1 MRDDHGGIV
10 IAVAAEQNG
19 AKVCENVKLMKSKL
33 LLLGLVFSL
42 GSVTG
47 LGQFSLSAGLTKD
60 DGGFYILSLS
70 ASGSQD
76 LISSLGATLTME
88 IWKTS
93 IEEPDPTPVLSESYF
108 AAEGLSWPALAGTGF
123 DGGFSLGASFY
134 GVFHEVNASMP
145 DLYSAAAVEITPL
158 IRNEGVDLLF
168 SKGPQPLLSA
178 RIDIPSGLQKGTW
191 RLVMPNTGSNHLLDA
206 TGARVVFDNVQ
217 SDYILR
223 YDGSDLTLD
232 VPEPSQFALVGG
244 LALLGF
250 AGWRRSR
257 K

>member
-1 MRDDHGGIV
+1 
-10 IAVAAEQNG
+10 
-19 AKVCENVKLMKSKL
+19 MKSKL

-158 IRNEGVDLLF
+158 IRNEGVDPVF
-168 SKGPQPLLSA
+168 QRSAAVAECKDRHPVRPSKGHMAPGHAKHRIQPSS
-178 RIDIPSGLQKGTW
+178 RC
-191 RLVMPNTGSNHLLDA
+191 N
-206 TGARVVFDNVQ
+206 
-217 SDYILR
+217 
-223 YDGSDLTLD
+223 
-232 VPEPSQFALVGG
+232 
-244 LALLGF
+244 
-250 AGWRRSR
+250 RSPCCF
-257 K
+257 